1 MHHLI
6 FIVHVEDDDRE
17 FLKLLIKF
25 TRQYGIEAHT
35 YCAKLGIAPEV
46 HGIETLAGG
55 WKAVIMAYL
64 DSDFVTL
71 HKRTLDKQI
80 VTAMREA
87 ARKMH
92 EGGFVH
98 GDLRDVNIL
107 YRHRQDIVDIAFV
120 DWDWAGLA
128 KEVKYPTLMNM
139 EVPRHSGAVP
149 HQFICREHDD
159 YLLDTIESN
168 AMMV

>member
-1 MHHLI
+1 M
-6 FIVHVEDDDRE
+6 
-17 FLKLLIKF
+17 
-25 TRQYGIEAHT
+25 
-35 YCAKLGIAPEV
+35 YCAELGIAPQV
-46 HGIETLAGG
+46 YGIETLAGG
-55 WKAVIMAYL
+55 WNAVIMEYL

-71 HKRTLDKQI
+71 YKRTLDGQI
-80 VTAMREA
+80 VAAMREA

-107 YRHRQDIVDIAFV
+107 YRHPHHRRQDIVDIIFV

-128 KEVKYPTLMNM
+128 KEVKYPTMMNM
-139 EVPRHSGAVP
+139 EVPRHPGAVP
-149 HQFICREHDD
+149 HQFICGEHDD
-159 YLLDTIESN
+159 YLLDAIERN